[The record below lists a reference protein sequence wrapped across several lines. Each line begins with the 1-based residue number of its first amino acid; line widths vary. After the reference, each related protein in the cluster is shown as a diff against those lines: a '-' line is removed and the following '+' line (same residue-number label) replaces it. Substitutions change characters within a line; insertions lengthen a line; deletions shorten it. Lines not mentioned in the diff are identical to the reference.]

1 MGKHTHTLLYG
12 SFVHINNS
20 PGLAL
25 KHVFSKGRGKNSMS
39 LLNTSSV
46 SLRLFWAWWQHHWIN
61 ENLHIFFGKRY
72 SLYQHFWSSNTC
84 LKIVFIPEYFNSPLY
99 PVLNRKLNKLYPE
112 LIRLY
117 PPRLETQVDWTMENY
132 CVQKCHRC
140 VSSSCFHLTG
150 TLISHGKTPPLYS
163 LQFCVQ
169 AFEYA
174 YVFLCIFTQMINL
187 HNHLMDR

>member
-1 MGKHTHTLLYG
+1 
-12 SFVHINNS
+12 
-20 PGLAL
+20 
-25 KHVFSKGRGKNSMS
+25 MS

-112 LIRLY
+112 PY
-117 PPRLETQVDWTMENY
+117 M
-132 CVQKCHRC
+132 
-140 VSSSCFHLTG
+140 
-150 TLISHGKTPPLYS
+150 LISTSIGNTSGLDYGVGLLCTKMSQMCFFLLFPLDWDINQPWQDPS
-163 LQFCVQ
+163 IIFSTVLCSGIWVCI
-169 AFEYA
+169 
-174 YVFLCIFTQMINL
+174 CIFVHIYTN
-187 HNHLMDR
+187 DESP